1 MKHKDI
7 IAELYRCF
15 REQDV
20 EGFTA
25 LCSPSIIWQQNQGFP
40 GEGTH
45 QGPLAV
51 FHKVYK
57 AFNLDWQRWH
67 FVTERVLDAGDDIV
81 VLGYFTGI
89 KRDTEAE
96 FKIAAS
102 HIYSFNDEK
111 VVKFQQYTDAVSKSE
126 SAGQYITDRRVAERR
141 AVDSQ
146 KYTAQMLSASEP
158 NTEVV
163 A

>member
-15 REQDV
+15 RQQDV
-20 EGFTA
+20 ERFTE

-51 FHKVYK
+51 FNKVYK
-57 AFNLDWQRWH
+57 AFNLNWQRWH

-81 VLGYFTGI
+81 VLGYFSGI
-89 KRDTEAE
+89 QRDTEIE
-96 FKIAAS
+96 FEVAAS
-102 HIYSFNDEK
+102 HIYSFKAGK
-111 VVKFQQYTDAVSKSE
+111 VVKFQQYTDEPSEIEKSVGE
-126 SAGQYITDRRVAERR
+126 QRDDPEKRPSAERTR
-141 AVDSQ
+141 NSSKALV
-146 KYTAQMLSASEP
+146 
-158 NTEVV
+158 
-163 A
+163 

>member
-15 REQDV
+15 RQQDV
-20 EGFTA
+20 ARFTE

-51 FHKVYK
+51 FNKVYK
-57 AFNLDWQRWH
+57 AFNLNWQRWH

-81 VLGYFTGI
+81 VLGYFSGI
-89 KRDTEAE
+89 QRDTNVAFEV
-96 FKIAAS
+96 AAS
-102 HIYSFNDEK
+102 HIYSFKAGK
-111 VVKFQQYTDAVSKSE
+111 VVKFQQYTD
-126 SAGQYITDRRVAERR
+126 
-141 AVDSQ
+141 
-146 KYTAQMLSASEP
+146 EP
-158 NTEVV
+158 TEVV
-163 A
+163 KKANEQRDDLSQRSSEGFIKNTEKALI